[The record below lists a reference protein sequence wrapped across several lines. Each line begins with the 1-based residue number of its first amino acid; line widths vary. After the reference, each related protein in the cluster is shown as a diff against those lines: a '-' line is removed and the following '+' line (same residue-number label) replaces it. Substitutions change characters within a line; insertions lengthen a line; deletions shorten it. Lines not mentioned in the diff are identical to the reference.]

1 MGADDPAGS
10 ERRLREAFARGELLD
25 LRSGPEDGIEQAET
39 WPADRWVR
47 ADLLAGLLVGP
58 DPSEAGAVARLRLAG
73 VRVTGELDLSH
84 AQIEYPIEFEDCAF
98 DSGIRLHEAQTRSIR
113 FTRCRFPNLDANRFE
128 LRGELQAQGS
138 TFESMSLYSSRVD
151 EIEISGSRISSP
163 GKVALNWDLLTVR
176 SAVYCQDVQIEGTVR
191 LPGARIEGQLQ
202 LSGTRIVNESG
213 PALHAWGLVVGNGV
227 FCHTGFTDERNPFAA
242 TGEVDLSNAQI
253 RGPLVLDGALLSNP
267 DGTTLG
273 ADQIAVE
280 GSVFLR
286 GLTSYGEIRLRSATV
301 SGPLSLA
308 GSQLANRDGI
318 AFHADR
324 VVADGGVFLHAG
336 FASDGQ
342 IRLVGAEIHGNLDLD
357 LTTVAGLID
366 LHNAQVRTLRSF
378 TQPAAVRL
386 SGLQYEGLE
395 PNLPA
400 GVRLM
405 WLAKDRD
412 GYQPQPYEQLAAH
425 YRRIGQDED
434 ARRVLLT
441 KQRRR
446 RGRLTRPG
454 KAWGFAQDWL
464 VGYGYRP
471 WLAAG
476 WLVGLLAAGTSYFA
490 ANRPPALEPGS
501 RTEFDGFAYTLDLL
515 LPVINLGQESAWSPH
530 GLDRVV
536 AYALIVAGWV
546 LATAV
551 VAGVTRVLSR
561 G

>member
-1 MGADDPAGS
+1 MGAGDPAGP

-25 LRSGPEDGIEQAET
+25 LRSDPEDSIEQAET
-39 WPADRWVR
+39 WTADRWVR

-58 DPSEAGAVARLRLAG
+58 DPSEPGAVARLRLAG
-73 VRVTGELDLSH
+73 VRVTGELDLSD
-84 AQIEYPIEFEDCAF
+84 ARIECPIEFEDCVF
-98 DSGIRLHEAQTRSIR
+98 DSGIVLREAQTRSIR
-113 FTRCRFPNLDANRFE
+113 FDRCRFPGLDADRFE
-128 LRGELQAQGS
+128 LRGELQAQRSSFGW
-138 TFESMSLYSSRVD
+138 MSLYSSRVD
-151 EIEISGSRISSP
+151 EIEISGSRISRP
-163 GKVALNWDLLTVR
+163 GDLALNWDLLTVR
-176 SAVYCQDVQIEGTVR
+176 SAVYCQDARIEGAVR
-191 LPGARIEGQLQ
+191 MSAARIEGQLQ

-213 PALHAWGLVVGNGV
+213 PALYARGLVVGNGV
-227 FCHTGFTDERNPFAA
+227 FCRTGFTDEQNPFTAI
-242 TGEVDLSNAQI
+242 GEVDLSNAQI
-253 RGPLVLDGALLSNP
+253 RGPLVLDGAKLSNP

-280 GSVFLR
+280 GAVFLR
-286 GLTSYGEIRLRSATV
+286 NLTSAGEIRLRSAGV

-308 GSQLANRDGI
+308 GSRLLNPDGI

-324 VVADGGVFLHAG
+324 IVVGGGVFLHAE
-336 FASDGQ
+336 FACDGQ
-342 IRLVGAEIHGNLDLD
+342 IRLVGAEVRGNLDLD
-357 LTTVAGLID
+357 LTTVAGLVD
-366 LHNAQVRTLRSF
+366 LRNAQVRTLRSF

-400 GVRLM
+400 RVRLM

-434 ARRVLLT
+434 ARRVLLA

-446 RGRLTRPG
+446 RSRLTRPG
-454 KAWGFAQDWL
+454 KAWGLAQDWL

-471 WLAAG
+471 WLAGG
-476 WLVGLLAAGTSYFA
+476 WLVGLLAGGTSYFA
-490 ANRPPALEPGS
+490 ANHPPALEPGS
-501 RTEFDGFAYTLDLL
+501 RTEFDAFAYTLDLL
-515 LPVINLGQESAWSPH
+515 LPIINLGQESAWSPQ
-530 GLDRVV
+530 GLGRVV